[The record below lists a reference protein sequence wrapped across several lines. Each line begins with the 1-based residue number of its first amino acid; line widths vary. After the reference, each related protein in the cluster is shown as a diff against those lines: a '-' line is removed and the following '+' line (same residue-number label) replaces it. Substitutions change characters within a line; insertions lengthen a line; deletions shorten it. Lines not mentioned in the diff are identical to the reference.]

1 MDQPLR
7 RRADGGVESRDRELP
22 EGHMMR
28 WRDLRLALRLGI
40 GFGLVTLLVCVIAV
54 VGLQGMGR
62 LRDAAGQ
69 LDSARELTEA
79 AGQAKFRTA
88 DFAGWQTGYAFDT
101 LRGVPGATADDAG
114 QRAEF
119 LASTAAFAEDLDRL
133 QALPLT
139 DTELEQLAAT
149 RVAFTAYL
157 RVDDQVIAGYRRGTP
172 EAAVAAGDL
181 ASGAAL
187 EHFAVMADNVTGLVA
202 SVRER
207 STAATTAATDAA
219 DTAERTLL
227 LVAALAAGLAA
238 LLAWAITRS
247 VTRPVRAMGDVL
259 AAMADGDLRVRA
271 DESRRDEI
279 GAMAG
284 RCNVAL
290 GALGAA
296 MEHMNANATTLASA
310 AEQLT
315 ATSSRMSVTAA
326 ESASQAGVVATA
338 ADQVSSGVQTV
349 AAGTEEMDASIRE
362 IAQNASGASA
372 VAAEAV
378 TTARATTATVTELG
392 RSSAEISEVVR
403 VITAIAEQTDLLA
416 LNATI
421 EAARAGEAG
430 KGFSVV
436 ATEVKE
442 LAQETAKATESIAR
456 RVEAIQAGTGAAIAA
471 IDGISEI
478 IGRISDA
485 QTTIAA
491 AVEEQTATT
500 NEMARN
506 VSEVAT
512 GAGEIARN
520 IGSVAS
526 AAEEATSGA
535 GQTAQAAEELSRMAG
550 DFTALVGRFRY

>member
-1 MDQPLR
+1 
-7 RRADGGVESRDRELP
+7 
-22 EGHMMR
+22 MR
-28 WRDLRLALRLGI
+28 WHNVRLGLRLGI
-40 GFGLVTLLVCVIAV
+40 GFGSVTLLAVVIAV
-54 VGLQGMGR
+54 VGLQGMGQ
-62 LRDAAGQ
+62 LREAAEQ
-69 LDSARELTEA
+69 LDSAREVTEA

-101 LRGVPGATADDAG
+101 LRGVPGATSDDVG

-119 LASTAAFAEDLDRL
+119 LASTAAFAEDLHRL
-133 QALPLT
+133 DELPLT
-139 DTELEQLAAT
+139 DAEREQLAVT
-149 RVAFTAYL
+149 RTAFTAYL
-157 RVDDQVIAGYRRGTP
+157 QVDDQIIAGYRGGTP
-172 EAAVAAGDL
+172 EAVLAAGDL

-187 EHFAVMADNVTGLVA
+187 EHFAVMADNASALVA
-202 SVRER
+202 SVQER
-207 STAATTAATDAA
+207 SAAAAAQATDAA
-219 DTAERTLL
+219 DTAQRTLL
-227 LVAALAAGLAA
+227 LGTVLAAVLAAGLA
-238 LLAWAITRS
+238 WVSTRS

-259 AAMADGDLRVRA
+259 AAMADGDLRARA
-271 DESRRDEI
+271 DDSRRDEL

-284 RCNVAL
+284 RCNAAL
-290 GALGAA
+290 GALAAA
-296 MEHMNANATTLASA
+296 MERMNANAATLAKA
-310 AEQLT
+310 AEELT
-315 ATSSRMSVTAA
+315 ATSSRMSATAG
-326 ESASQAGVVATA
+326 ESASQASVVSAA

-362 IAQNASGASA
+362 IAQNASSASA

-378 TTARATTATVTELG
+378 ATARTTTATVAELG

-456 RVEAIQAGTGAAIAA
+456 KVEAIQAGTGAAITA
-471 IDGISEI
+471 IEGISEI
-478 IGRISDA
+478 VARIDDA

-520 IGSVAS
+520 ISSVATA
-526 AAEEATSGA
+526 AAEARSGA
-535 GQTAQAAEELSRMAG
+535 GQTAEAAEELSRMAG
-550 DFTALVGRFRY
+550 ELTALVGRFRY